1 MIYTSKSILLS
12 NPLDICDYCP
22 RRDTCYIKNH
32 YCKDRELIYKQV
44 FEDNY
49 CDKNYD
55 VKYSGGTGRLK

>member
-12 NPLDICDYCP
+12 NPLDLCNYCTK
-22 RRDTCYIKNH
+22 RHNCAYINS
-32 YCKDRELIYKQV
+32 YCKDRELIYKEL
-44 FEDNY
+44 FEKNY